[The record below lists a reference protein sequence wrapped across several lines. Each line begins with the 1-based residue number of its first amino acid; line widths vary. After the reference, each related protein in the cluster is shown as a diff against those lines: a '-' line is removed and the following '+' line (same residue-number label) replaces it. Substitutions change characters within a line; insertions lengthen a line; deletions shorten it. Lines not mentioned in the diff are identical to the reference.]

1 MFKHGKHLQPGH
13 KDYGMKPKPHAGGPA
28 SHPQAG
34 QLKEHTPAH
43 PVEHGTPPK
52 HVEET
57 HPGETQPHPTTGV
70 HAFHAHHTGGG
81 HYTSHTHH
89 GDSHPDGKHV
99 ETQDHDSHEDMLSA
113 MHEAFPAENEAD
125 EEREGPADGT
135 EYAKELAEGIS
146 GSKVA

>member
-1 MFKHGKHLQPGH
+1 MFKHGKHMQPGH
-13 KDYGMKPKPHAGGPA
+13 KDYGMKPKPHAGGPE
-28 SHPQAG
+28 SHPQEG
-34 QLKEHTPAH
+34 QHPMGHAANAH
-43 PVEHGTPPK
+43 EHGTPK

-89 GDSHPDGKHV
+89 GGGGGGGGEV
-99 ETQDHDSHEDMLSA
+99 ETRDHGSHADMLSA

-135 EYAKELAEGIS
+135 EYAEELAEGI
-146 GSKVA
+146 GGTKVA

>member
-1 MFKHGKHLQPGH
+1 
-13 KDYGMKPKPHAGGPA
+13 MKPKPHAGGVEK
-28 SHPQAG
+28 HPQTG
-34 QLKEHTPAH
+34 QHPMGTHH

-57 HPGETQPHPTTGV
+57 HPGETQPHPHTGV

-81 HYTSHTHH
+81 GFTSHTHH
-89 GDSHPDGKHV
+89 GDGSV
-99 ETQDHDSHEDMLSA
+99 ETQEHPDHAAMLSA
-113 MHEAFPAENEAD
+113 MNEAFPATNEAD

-135 EYAKELAEGIS
+135 EYAEELAEGIS